1 MRYLYLLLALPFIAA
16 GCRPEPPDYPDT
28 PVISFTGFN
37 QRGDTLEAVIHFTDG
52 DGDLGAAP
60 ETAEP
65 NLLLHFFHKN
75 PSGQWVPTDGPDPL
89 NYDTLLFPY
98 QVPLLP
104 ASSQK
109 TMEGDILLAI
119 PKMFVLNDTILV
131 TARLRDRA
139 GHWSNRS
146 TSPETIITR

>member
-1 MRYLYLLLALPFIAA
+1 MRYLYLLLTIPLFAA
-16 GCRPEPPDYPDT
+16 GCRPEPPVYPDT

-52 DGDLGAAP
+52 DGDLGAEP
-60 ETAEP
+60 ETANP

-75 PSGQWVPTDGPDPL
+75 PAGQWVPTDGPDPFT
-89 NYDTLLFPY
+89 YDTLLFPY
-98 QVPLLP
+98 QVPILP

-131 TARLRDRA
+131 TARLSDRA